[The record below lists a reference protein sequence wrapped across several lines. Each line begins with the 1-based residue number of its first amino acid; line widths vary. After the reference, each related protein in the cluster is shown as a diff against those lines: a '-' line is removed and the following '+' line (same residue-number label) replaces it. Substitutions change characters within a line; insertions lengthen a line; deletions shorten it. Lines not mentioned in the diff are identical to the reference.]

1 MHLRLYTA
9 TRSDKCYFFLIVK
22 NIKIIENTQQFLSQ
36 MDCEMTK
43 NCNTMQYGLKMASQ
57 KHK

>member
-1 MHLRLYTA
+1 MHLRVHTA
-9 TRSDKCYFFLIVK
+9 TRSKKATFLLIVK
-22 NIKIIENTQQFLSQ
+22 NIKIIEHTQQFQSQ